1 MAPTKRLRVQTVQLT
16 PTVAQTAT
24 PIEEVEPPKPTPP
37 KKKKAPPPKKTTK
50 KQPPPKKPS
59 KPDNSKLLAEALSH
73 LDRSTSKQK
82 TPSKEKPSQVHAI
95 SSLNT
100 DSSLIDKTKEK
111 PSAESSYIADLI
123 RRLQV
128 GIKLPEHGEAS
139 VAITINRSGKPV
151 KVVVTESTSAS
162 IKQTLSQKLP
172 NLTFSPFGGCFSNE
186 QEHIF
191 LLRLSNDLV
200 WSS

>member
-1 MAPTKRLRVQTVQLT
+1 M
-16 PTVAQTAT
+16 QTAS
-24 PIEEVEPPKPTPP
+24 PQAAPVEEVEPQTASPP
-37 KKKKAPPPKKTTK
+37 KKKKAPPPKKVMK
-50 KQPPPKKPS
+50 KEPSAKKPS

-82 TPSKEKPSQVHAI
+82 PPPKQKLSQITPI

-100 DSSLIDKTKEK
+100 DSSLVNKTKENS
-111 PSAESSYIADLI
+111 SAESSYISDLI
-123 RRLQV
+123 RRLQL

-139 VAITINRSGKPV
+139 VAITINRSGGSV
-151 KVVVTESTSAS
+151 KVIVTSSTSAS
-162 IKQTLSQKLP
+162 IKKTLTQKLP
-172 NLTFSPFGGCFSNE
+172 NLTFSPFGGCFSKE
-186 QEHIF
+186 TEHIF